1 MLSHLSIKNYTL
13 IDRMEVNFLPGFT
26 VITGETGAGKSI
38 LLGALSLLLGKR
50 ADPSVLMDKDSKC
63 VVEATFDI
71 HRLDMKTFFQVNDLD
86 YEPETVLRR
95 EIVPSGKSR
104 AFVNDTPVNL
114 NILKDMGEKLVD
126 IHSQHQ
132 TLLLNEADFQREV
145 LDGYVNEPV
154 LIQEYKELFI
164 QYSESERRLT
174 QLNVENQ
181 QAKRDEDYFQFQL
194 DELLAARLN
203 ADEMP
208 ELEERAAM
216 LSHAEDIGQSVV
228 LARTVLKDDEH
239 SVLDQLNQVK
249 EAFSRLAEVH
259 SDIREFVERLRSATI
274 ELSDLSGDIER
285 FSDLA
290 EFDPEEMKQ
299 VEERLDM
306 IYRLQQKHHANDI
319 SQLIET
325 RDDFQQKLD
334 SIMSLDTQIEEEK
347 ARLEKLIIALEEKSQ
362 ALSRL
367 RKKVSSGFEKEVE
380 IILKQLGMKD
390 AVFKVQIDPLKRFTF
405 WGQDKI
411 TFLFNANKGGQLS
424 EISKSAS
431 GGELSR
437 LMLALKSLV
446 HQVQVLPTIIF
457 DEIDSG
463 VSGEIAGKLGNI
475 LKKMSSQLQVMAI
488 THLPQ
493 IAAKADVHFNVY
505 KAEKEGVTISR
516 IVPLNEEGRLE
527 EIAKMLSDEK
537 ITDAARKVALA
548 LMQS

>member
-13 IDRMEVNFLPGFT
+13 IDRMEVKFMPGFT

-38 LLGALSLLLGKR
+38 LLGALALLLGRR
-50 ADPSVLMDKDSKC
+50 ADPSVLMDKDEKC

-71 HRLDMKTFFQVNDLD
+71 HSLDMEPFFRENDLD
-86 YEPETVLRR
+86 YEAETVLRR

-114 NILKDMGEKLVD
+114 NILKDLGEKLVD

-145 LDGYVNEPV
+145 LDGYVNEPTV
-154 LIQEYKELFI
+154 LKEYRMLFE
-164 QYSESERRLT
+164 QYSESERKLA
-174 QLNVENQ
+174 QLNEENQ
-181 QAKRDEDYFQFQL
+181 QTRRDEDYFRFQL
-194 DELLAARLN
+194 EELQAARLN
-203 ADEMP
+203 ADEFP
-208 ELEERAAM
+208 ALEERAAM
-216 LSHAEDIGQSVV
+216 LSHAEEIGISVA
-228 LARTVLKDDEH
+228 LARSVLKEDEH

-249 EAFSRLAEVH
+249 DAFSRLTEVH
-259 SDIREFVERLRSATI
+259 AGIREFVERLRSAAI
-274 ELSDLSGDIER
+274 DLSDLAGDIER

-290 EFDPEEMKQ
+290 DFDPEEMKM
-299 VEERLDM
+299 VEDRLDM
-306 IYRLQQKHHANDI
+306 IYRLQQKHHTDSI
-319 SQLIET
+319 TGLIEI
-325 RDDFQQKLD
+325 RDDFQRKLD
-334 SIMSLDTQIEEEK
+334 SILSLDTQIEEEK
-347 ARLEKLIIALEEKSQ
+347 AHLEKLMAALEEK
-362 ALSRL
+362 ATTLSGL
-367 RKKVSSGFEKEVE
+367 RKKVILRFEKEIE
-380 IILKQLGMKD
+380 DLLKQLGMKD
-390 AVFKVQIDPLKRFTF
+390 AAFKVDIEVLKRFTP
-405 WGQDKI
+405 WGRDKI

-437 LMLALKSLV
+437 LMLSLKSLV

-475 LKKMSSQLQVMAI
+475 LKKMSGRLQVMAI

-505 KAEKEGVTISR
+505 KAEKEGVTTSR
-516 IVPLNEEGRLE
+516 IVPLDDGGRLE

-537 ITDAARKVALA
+537 ITDAARQAALA
-548 LMQS
+548 LMQP